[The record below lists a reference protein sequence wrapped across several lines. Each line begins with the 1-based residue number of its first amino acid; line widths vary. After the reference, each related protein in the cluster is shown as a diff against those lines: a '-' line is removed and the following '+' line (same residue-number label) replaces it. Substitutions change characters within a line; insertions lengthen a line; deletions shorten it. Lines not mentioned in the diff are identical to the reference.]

1 MIRLEFIGRLSRHL
15 YHLIEIN
22 FLYMKSTLQ
31 PKLKI
36 GVFLCLFAGL
46 TSLGSAKTLFID
58 LNNAEPEIEAV
69 KAGAFGK
76 KEEVVVLPSYE
87 RIPKKNRLEIIKQQK
102 NVDKFTEEAQECAVA
117 IKKPKSCATV
127 YERIRKSELAREFL
141 TGNYS
146 AEDLEQELKEVAQK
160 HALSPFK
167 MVVISGH
174 HEKGYYLGELAA
186 IRSAH
191 LAKLVEQ
198 LPQVFEPVGTLLFL
212 GCKTGTKDNY
222 AKTIAPM
229 FPTIPVVVAAEDN
242 APLRD
247 EPRNIAF
254 VKKIMAKRESLV
266 QAKNSKIVENIH
278 SGLLGHR
285 WPVSILWR
293 QKLAFFKDSIEPVYP
308 SSTIEDPTLKYG
320 S

>member
-1 MIRLEFIGRLSRHL
+1 MSNTI
-15 YHLIEIN
+15 
-22 FLYMKSTLQ
+22 
-31 PKLKI
+31 PKNIKI
-36 GVFLCLFAGL
+36 GLVLCSFAGL
-46 TSLGSAKTLFID
+46 ASVVNAKTLFID

-69 KAGAFGK
+69 KAGVAGK
-76 KEEVVVLPSYE
+76 QEQVIVLPSYE
-87 RIPKKNRLEIIKQQK
+87 KISKKNRLEIIRHQK
-102 NVDKFTEEAQECAVA
+102 NVDKFTEEAQECAVKV
-117 IKKPKSCATV
+117 KKPKSCSNV
-127 YERIRKSELAREFL
+127 YDRIRQSELARERL

-146 AEDLEQELKEVAQK
+146 AEDLEKELLEVAQK
-160 HALSPFK
+160 HAASPFK

-174 HEKGYYLGELAA
+174 HENGYYLGELAA

-191 LAKLVEQ
+191 LAKLVGQ

-222 AKTIAPM
+222 ANTIAPM

-254 VKKIMAKRESLV
+254 VRKIMAKRDLLV
-266 QAKNSKIVENIH
+266 EAKNPKIVESIH

-308 SSTIEDPTLKYG
+308 SSTIQDPTLKYG

>member
-1 MIRLEFIGRLSRHL
+1 MVNARLKHGNLKMKNQQLKVLNLSNRFQ
-15 YHLIEIN
+15 EV
-22 FLYMKSTLQ
+22 TRV
-31 PKLKI
+31 
-36 GVFLCLFAGL
+36 GVFLCLLAGL
-46 TSLGSAKTLFID
+46 SFSASAKTLFID
-58 LNNAEPEIEAV
+58 LNNAEPEIDAV
-69 KAGAFGK
+69 KAGVAGK
-76 KEEVVVLPSYE
+76 PEQVIVLPSYE
-87 RIPKKNRLEIIKQQK
+87 KIPKKNRLEIIRHQK
-102 NVDKFTEEAQECAVA
+102 NVDKFTEEAQECAVKV
-117 IKKPKSCATV
+117 KKPKSCNTV
-127 YERIRKSELAREFL
+127 YERIRQSELTRERL

-146 AEDLEQELKEVAQK
+146 AEDLEKELLEVAQK
-160 HALSPFK
+160 HAASPFK

-174 HEKGYYLGELAA
+174 HENGYYLGELVA

-198 LPQVFEPVGTLLFL
+198 LPHVFQPVGTLLFL

-222 AKTIAPM
+222 ANTIAPM

-254 VKKIMAKRESLV
+254 VRKIMAQRELLV
-266 QAKNSKIVENIH
+266 QAKNPKIVESIH

-308 SSTIEDPTLKYG
+308 SSTIQDPTLKYG

>member
-1 MIRLEFIGRLSRHL
+1 MKNQTLKVLDLSNRLQQTTRTGI
-15 YHLIEIN
+15 
-22 FLYMKSTLQ
+22 
-31 PKLKI
+31 
-36 GVFLCLFAGL
+36 FLCLFAGL
-46 TSLGSAKTLFID
+46 SCAVSAKTLFID

-69 KAGAFGK
+69 RAGVSGK
-76 KEEVVVLPSYE
+76 PEEVVVLPSYNK
-87 RIPKKNRLEIIKQQK
+87 IPKKNRLEIIKQQK
-102 NVDKFTEEAQECAVA
+102 NVDKFTEEAQECAVKL
-117 IKKPKSCATV
+117 KKPKTCNTV
-127 YERIRKSELAREFL
+127 YDRIRESELARERL

-146 AEDLEQELKEVAQK
+146 SEDLEQELLEVAKK
-160 HALSPFK
+160 HATSPFD

-198 LPQVFEPVGTLLFL
+198 LPQVFQPVGTLLFL

-222 AKTIAPM
+222 ANTIAPM

-254 VKKIMAKRESLV
+254 VKTIMSKRSSLV
-266 QAKNSKIVENIH
+266 KAQNPKIVENIH
-278 SGLLGHR
+278 TGLLGHR

-308 SSTIEDPTLKYG
+308 STTIQDPTLNYG